1 MATTTNGT
9 ITFSYTTEALFND
22 VELIS
27 AFMTKELSDES
38 GSATDKFIITAD
50 EKELVDLCVKQVVPK
65 IFEYMLNISKCATV
79 YSYENGNISF
89 SVKNNN
95 AYNDNVLPL
104 VDSTIYDCLK
114 YGVLSEFYSICTQA
128 SLYGIVKAK
137 YEEMLHLLDQRLYQ
151 LKKRS
156 ISSLY

>member
-9 ITFSYTTEALFND
+9 ITFGYTTEALFND
-22 VELIS
+22 VEMIS
-27 AFMTKELSDES
+27 AFMTKDIVDDT
-38 GSATDKFIITAD
+38 GSATDKFIITED
-50 EKELVDLCVKQVVPK
+50 EENLLDLCVKQVVPK
-65 IFEYMLNISKCATV
+65 IFEEMLNISKCATG
-79 YSYENGNISF
+79 YSYESGNISF

-95 AYNDNVLPL
+95 AYNENVLPL

-114 YGVLSEFYSICTQA
+114 YGVLSEFYSICTHT
-128 SLYGIVKAK
+128 SIYGIVKAK

>member
-9 ITFSYTTEALFND
+9 ITFSYTTDTLFND

-27 AFMTKELSDES
+27 AFMTKDLVDSN
-38 GSATDKFIITAD
+38 GSATDKFIITED
-50 EKELVDLCVKQVVPK
+50 EEELLDLCVKQVVPK
-65 IFEYMLNISKCATV
+65 IFEYMLNISKCATG
-79 YSYENGNISF
+79 YLYENGNIAF

-95 AYNDNVLPL
+95 AYNENVLPL

-114 YGVLSEFYSICTQA
+114 YGTLSEYYSICTNVEV
-128 SLYGIVKAK
+128 YNIVKLK
-137 YEEMLHLLDQRLYQ
+137 YEEMLRLLDQRLYQ

>member
-9 ITFSYTTEALFND
+9 ITFSYTTEELFND
-22 VELIS
+22 VEMIS
-27 AFMTKELSDES
+27 AFMTKDIVDET
-38 GSATDKFIITAD
+38 GSATDKFIITED
-50 EKELVDLCVKQVVPK
+50 EENLLDLCVKQVVPK
-65 IFEYMLNISKCATV
+65 IFEEMLNISKCATG

-95 AYNDNVLPL
+95 AYNENVLPL

-137 YEEMLHLLDQRLYQ
+137 YDEMLHLLDQRLYQ

>member
-27 AFMTKELSDES
+27 AFMTKELADES
-38 GSATDKFIITAD
+38 GSATDKFIITSD

-65 IFEYMLNISKCATV
+65 IFEYMLNISKCATG

-95 AYNDNVLPL
+95 AYNENVLPL